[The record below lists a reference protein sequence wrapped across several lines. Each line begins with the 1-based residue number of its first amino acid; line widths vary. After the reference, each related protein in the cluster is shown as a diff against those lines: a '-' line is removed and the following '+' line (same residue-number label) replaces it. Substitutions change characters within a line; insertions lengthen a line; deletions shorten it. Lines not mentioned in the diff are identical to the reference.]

1 MSRRTLCMSYR
12 RHKGVNREAELKA
25 LSAVSSMRLFSK
37 IL

>member
-1 MSRRTLCMSYR
+1 MSYR
-12 RHKGVNREAELKA
+12 RHESVNREAELKA